1 MKYVWS
7 ASNNAFFEK
16 NLFDRFISAGWSL
29 DDAIDVSDDI
39 FNEYTN
45 PPEGKARIVKA
56 GHPAWSEIPPLSN
69 EELSAAADVK
79 KADLRVRADS
89 EINWRQDAIDAGLA
103 TIEETAALT
112 EWKKYR
118 VLLMRVDTSKAPDI
132 EWPTPPV
139 A

>member
-7 ASNNAFFEK
+7 ASNNAFFET

-29 DDAIDVSDDI
+29 NDAIDVSDDI

-45 PPEGKARIVKA
+45 PPEGKVRIVKA
-56 GHPAWSEIPPLSN
+56 GYPAWADIPPLSN

-103 TIEETAALT
+103 TIEETVALT

-118 VLLMRVDTSKAPDI
+118 VLLMRVDCSKAPDI
-132 EWPTPPV
+132 SWPEPPKD
-139 A
+139 